1 MLYSLIFVFIIR
13 RRSKRTELARVDRS
27 AGDADVIRDGSVVSS
42 DYQREPSSQQEEQRE
57 PNHIKASWTFY

>member
-13 RRSKRTELARVDRS
+13 RRSKSAELARGE
-27 AGDADVIRDGSVVSS
+27 ATPGDADVTRDSSVISS